1 MSDFWRN
8 VAKIVKKLAKFAVFF
23 FTKERRRAIIF
34 YMKTNRTS
42 GILVHPTSFS
52 GSAGIGTLGA
62 SSYKF
67 IDWLA
72 AAGQTLW
79 QILPLGPT
87 GYGDSPY
94 ASFST
99 FAGNPLLID
108 LDDLASRGW
117 ADAASIEPPE
127 YIKNSGRVDYGA
139 VVYWKNPVL
148 ATAADFFQKN
158 CSAADRAKYEA
169 FKNDNSAWLDNYA
182 NFMSIKA
189 VYDKKAA
196 DEKASG
202 IWFKYWPADL
212 RSCDPSAVSKWNAEH
227 VQEIESIKTIQFFFA
242 QQWGAL
248 KKYANEKGIKIIG
261 DIPIFVAP
269 DSADVWGSQKFFQL
283 ESDGTPKAVA
293 GVPPDYFS
301 ATGQLWG
308 NPLYDWDA
316 MAKTNYYWWVARIR
330 RCLELVDIVRIDHF
344 RGFEAYWSVP
354 FGEETAVNGKWI
366 PGPGRALFDAIK
378 KELGDIPIIAE
389 DLGLITE
396 GVRALRDGCGF
407 PGMKVLQ
414 FAFDPG
420 EAGKDGMV
428 NAFLPHMYEK
438 NSVVYT
444 GTHDNQ
450 TMQGWLDSADDEAVK
465 ITAEYAYGREMGVDE
480 AKHLASS
487 GELRKALV
495 RCAVASAAETAVIP
509 MQDILGVGDE
519 GRMNAPS
526 TVGTNWTWRF
536 DLSELTED
544 RARRLLFLSKIYGR
558 NL

>member
-1 MSDFWRN
+1 
-8 VAKIVKKLAKFAVFF
+8 
-23 FTKERRRAIIF
+23 
-34 YMKTNRTS
+34 MKTNRTS

-52 GSAGIGTLGA
+52 GSAGIGTLGK

-72 AAGQTLW
+72 SAGQTLW

-148 ATAADFFQKN
+148 VTAADFFQKN
-158 CSAADRAKYEA
+158 CSAADRVKYEA

-227 VQEIESIKTIQFFFA
+227 VQEIERIKTIQFFFA

-283 ESDGTPKAVA
+283 EADGTPKAVA

-316 MAKTNYYWWVARIR
+316 MAKTGYYWWVNRIR

-378 KELGDIPIIAE
+378 KELDDIPIIAE

-450 TMQGWLDSADDEAVK
+450 TMQGWLDSAGDEAVK